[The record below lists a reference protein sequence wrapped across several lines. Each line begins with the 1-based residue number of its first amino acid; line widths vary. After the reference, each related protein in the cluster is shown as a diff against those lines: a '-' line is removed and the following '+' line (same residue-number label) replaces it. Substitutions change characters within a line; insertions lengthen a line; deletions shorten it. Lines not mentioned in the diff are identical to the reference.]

1 MARAWIDDR
10 WKGKDGQPTPRN
22 GKGSRWQVVWWAEEP
37 GPGGTITR
45 RRRTKAF
52 ARKIDAQNFTEQ
64 IGTSSRDGTYRD
76 PSAGHVTFGEVQTE
90 WLAAQTD
97 LKGSTR
103 ARYTRDLRGYVLP
116 QWGHRRIGMITRT
129 EIAQWVQD
137 LAAGRAPAEYVTRG
151 TGERIRQMQRRPL
164 APNSIK
170 HLTTLTS
177 AVLAWAVETQRIP
190 ANPSTKI
197 KRPRA
202 ERPEH
207 VYLDHRQV
215 DALATAAEGVSGDP
229 SDRALVLFLAYT
241 GVRIGEATAL
251 RVGDIDIINKRAQVR
266 QTWTIDE
273 DGKRILGTPKTHER
287 RAVPLARVVLEAVKA
302 LTVGQP
308 ADAFLFRAS
317 RGGAV
322 NDHNWRTRVFVYA
335 VADADLADRGLTPHK
350 LRHTAASAAIAAGAD
365 VQVVRTMLGHRDA
378 SMTLDV
384 YGHLW
389 PDRLDEVADAMDAAR
404 DRQLALA
411 PVNAFERRPPARMT
425 AK

>member
-1 MARAWIDDR
+1 MARSWVEDR
-10 WKGKDGQPTPRN
+10 WRDTSGTPTAQD
-22 GKGSRWQVVWWAEEP
+22 GKGSRWLVYWWEETP
-37 GPGGTITR
+37 GPGGRAVRKRRKRTFTR
-45 RRRTKAF
+45 KVDAAAF
-52 ARKIDAQNFTEQ
+52 ADKVAHTTNE
-64 IGTSSRDGTYRD
+64 GTYRD
-76 PSAGHVTFGEVQTE
+76 PDAGAVTFGEVQTE
-90 WLAAQTD
+90 WLAAQAD

-103 ARYTRDLRGYVLP
+103 ARYTRDLRAYVIP
-116 QWGHRRIGMITRT
+116 QWGHRRIGTITRT
-129 EIAQWVQD
+129 EVAQWVQD
-137 LAAGRAPAEYVTRG
+137 LAAGRAPAEYITRG
-151 TGERIRQMQRRPL
+151 TGERVRGTQRRPL
-164 APNSIK
+164 AANSIK

-177 AVLAWAVETQRIP
+177 AVLEWAVETQRIP

-207 VYLDHRQV
+207 VYLDHLEV
-215 DALATAAEGVSGDP
+215 DALATAAEGVTGDP
-229 SDRALVLFLAYT
+229 TERALVLFLAYT

-251 RVGDIDIINKRAQVR
+251 RVGDLDVINKRAQVR
-266 QTWTIDE
+266 QTWTVDE
-273 DGKRILGTPKTHER
+273 DGKRTLGTPKTHER
-287 RAVPLARVVLEAVKA
+287 RAVPLARVVLDAVKP

-335 VADADLADRGLTPHK
+335 VKDADLDGRGLTPHK

-389 PDRLDEVADAMDAAR
+389 PDRLDEVADAMDEAR
-404 DRQLALA
+404 DKQIAAAKKVPALA
-411 PVNAFERRPPARMT
+411 RVP
-425 AK
+425 